1 MADLRDNIC
10 RQFGLGMERLNGSSA
25 DRNSC
30 QNRQR
35 DGVTRVFIARRPL
48 ASDVQ
53 AAGHGGRP
61 GMDTERK
68 APSFVIQVTNG
79 TGSVRQFAS
88 KAARCEA
95 RAAFELCGL
104 AARASA
110 QKYSQIR
117 LSRPEAV
124 TAANATRNAV
134 IRSLSIVPENV
145 ARILGSY
152 IATARETPPDLTR
165 SRDAPRK

>member
-1 MADLRDNIC
+1 
-10 RQFGLGMERLNGSSA
+10 MEPDQSGSSPP
-25 DRNSC
+25 
-30 QNRQR
+30 
-35 DGVTRVFIARRPL
+35 RPL
-48 ASDVQ
+48 GVKP
-53 AAGHGGRP
+53 GRP
-61 GMDTERK
+61 SSYADQPPRFGGAGR
-68 APSFVIQVTNG
+68 G
-79 TGSVRQFAS
+79 
-88 KAARCEA
+88 
-95 RAAFELCGL
+95 
-104 AARASA
+104 A

>member
-1 MADLRDNIC
+1 MPTDHRLRFENFQGI
-10 RQFGLGMERLNGSSA
+10 QHA
-25 DRNSC
+25 RNKTIQPSKYYTI
-30 QNRQR
+30 
-35 DGVTRVFIARRPL
+35 DAL
-48 ASDVQ
+48 AS
-53 AAGHGGRP
+53 H
-61 GMDTERK
+61 
-68 APSFVIQVTNG
+68 
-79 TGSVRQFAS
+79 
-88 KAARCEA
+88 
-95 RAAFELCGL
+95 L
-104 AARASA
+104 AARAGA

>member
-1 MADLRDNIC
+1 
-10 RQFGLGMERLNGSSA
+10 
-25 DRNSC
+25 
-30 QNRQR
+30 
-35 DGVTRVFIARRPL
+35 
-48 ASDVQ
+48 
-53 AAGHGGRP
+53 
-61 GMDTERK
+61 MDTERK

-95 RAAFELCGL
+95 RAAFELCGS
-104 AARASA
+104 AAAVW